1 MRIFTLEIKKIIK
14 TRVTWIL
21 LLAALALSVLMAYL
35 PVTFEGLSYKAEN
48 GERVQLSGLAAIH
61 YAKDAGASLSGAVT
75 AKKIQTAVGEYQE
88 ALREYG
94 VEDSFEL
101 PEDVYYDRLMI
112 YQPFIHGVKEV
123 FSDEKTGMAP
133 GLLDI
138 DPEEVGTFYE
148 RAPIRLEN
156 LMRMEGSRQ
165 SDIDKAEEMYRKI
178 ETPFQYYEGVSG
190 NSMDYQVLTIFLLTI
205 ICAVI
210 VSPVFSMDYQTGADD
225 ILRCTKHGR
234 LHLAVFKILA
244 ALVITGVTF
253 LLCGVLWILTT
264 NTLFG
269 WESTK
274 TSMQMLFSVSS
285 LPALT
290 IGELEWTNLLG
301 SFLLFFSL
309 MSLILFLSA
318 RIRNAAVAL
327 AAAMFFCILPIITY
341 IGAPETLANWLQC
354 LLPGGALG
362 LNNSLLYAMTEL
374 DFLHPGGLSVWNV
387 HLMFVIVARQ
397 VVISKNA
404 ANRESLLQI
413 LFVFVITLIAVL
425 FIFKKK
431 VPEL

>member
-1 MRIFTLEIKKIIK
+1 MCSSD
-14 TRVTWIL
+14 
-21 LLAALALSVLMAYL
+21 LALSVLMAYL

-165 SDIDKAEEMYRKI
+165 SDIDKAEEMYREI

-404 ANRESLLQI
+404 ANRESLLQT